1 MSFLLHCM
9 RPWLSEVGV
18 VGFHGG
24 VAFFRLEWGGKMVV
38 TLFAVLFIVPVV
50 LGSLDPGFNDDVLGL
65 IVFKAGLQDPE
76 SKLISWNEDDND
88 PCNWAG
94 VKCDRRTNR
103 VSELLLDNFSL
114 SGRIGRGLLRLQFLR
129 ILSLSKNN
137 FTGTINPSLARI
149 ASLRVIDLSEN
160 NLSGPIPD
168 EFFRQCGSLI
178 VVSLA
183 GNKLSGQIPD
193 TLSLCKTLRG
203 VNFSSNQLSGQL
215 PDGIWSLYGLRS
227 LDLSNNFLE
236 GEIPE
241 GIGSLNSLR
250 AINLGKNK
258 FSGRIPDS
266 IGSCLLLRLL
276 DLSENLFSGGL
287 PESMQRL
294 RMCNYLSLRGNL
306 LTGEVPD
313 WIWGMRNLGTL
324 DLSANVFSGQIPNS
338 IGNLLLLKELN
349 LSSNQFGGSLPES
362 MTKCTN
368 LVAMDVSHNL
378 LTGNLPAWIFS
389 LGLQTIS
396 LAGNKLN
403 GSVEYSPLTS
413 MAASY
418 QRLQVLDLSSNA
430 LSGEILPGIAAFSSL
445 QFLNMSR
452 NSLIGSI
459 PESIGELKTLHVLD
473 LSNNQLNGSI
483 PFEIRGAVLLK
494 ELKLEKN
501 FLTGKIPTQIEKCKS
516 LTSLI
521 LSQNHLTGPIPAA
534 IANLTSIENVD
545 LSFNNLS
552 GSLPKELTNLSHLL
566 SFNISHNNIQGE
578 LPSGGFFNTISPS
591 SVSGNPSLCGS
602 VVNRSCPS
610 VHPKPIVLNPDSSS
624 NSSNA
629 GSFPSNRRHKI
640 ILSISA
646 LIAIG
651 AAIFIAVG
659 VLAITILNI
668 HARSSMS
675 HAAASPILS
684 GGDDFSHSPTND
696 AQYGKLVMFSG
707 DADFVAG
714 AHALLNKDC
723 ELGRGGF
730 GAVYRTILRDGRSVA
745 IKKLTVSSL
754 IKSQEDFEREVKNL
768 GKIRH
773 HNLVALEGY
782 YWTSS
787 LQLLIYEYI
796 SSGSLYKHLHEV
808 PGKSCLS
815 WRERFNIVLGTAK
828 GLAHLHQL
836 NIIHYNLKSTN
847 ILIDSDGEPKVGD
860 FALARLLPM
869 LDRYVLSSK
878 IQSALGYMAPEFAC
892 RTVKIT
898 EKCDVYGFG
907 VLVLEVVTG
916 RRPVEYMEDDVVVL
930 CDMVRG
936 ALDEGK
942 VEECVDRR
950 LQGEFPADEA
960 IPVIKLGLICAS
972 QVPSN
977 RPDMGEVVNIL
988 ELIQC
993 PSEGQA
999 LE

>member
-1 MSFLLHCM
+1 MCLSF
-9 RPWLSEVGV
+9 
-18 VGFHGG
+18 
-24 VAFFRLEWGGKMVV
+24 
-38 TLFAVLFIVPVV
+38 
-50 LGSLDPGFNDDVLGL
+50 
-65 IVFKAGLQDPE
+65 
-76 SKLISWNEDDND
+76 
-88 PCNWAG
+88 
-94 VKCDRRTNR
+94 
-103 VSELLLDNFSL
+103 ELC
-114 SGRIGRGLLRLQFLR
+114 R
-129 ILSLSKNN
+129 
-137 FTGTINPSLARI
+137 
-149 ASLRVIDLSEN
+149 
-160 NLSGPIPD
+160 
-168 EFFRQCGSLI
+168 
-178 VVSLA
+178 
-183 GNKLSGQIPD
+183 
-193 TLSLCKTLRG
+193 
-203 VNFSSNQLSGQL
+203 
-215 PDGIWSLYGLRS
+215 
-227 LDLSNNFLE
+227 
-236 GEIPE
+236 
-241 GIGSLNSLR
+241 
-250 AINLGKNK
+250 
-258 FSGRIPDS
+258 
-266 IGSCLLLRLL
+266 
-276 DLSENLFSGGL
+276 
-287 PESMQRL
+287 
-294 RMCNYLSLRGNL
+294 
-306 LTGEVPD
+306 
-313 WIWGMRNLGTL
+313 
-324 DLSANVFSGQIPNS
+324 
-338 IGNLLLLKELN
+338 
-349 LSSNQFGGSLPES
+349 
-362 MTKCTN
+362 
-368 LVAMDVSHNL
+368 
-378 LTGNLPAWIFS
+378 
-389 LGLQTIS
+389 
-396 LAGNKLN
+396 
-403 GSVEYSPLTS
+403 
-413 MAASY
+413 
-418 QRLQVLDLSSNA
+418 
-430 LSGEILPGIAAFSSL
+430 
-445 QFLNMSR
+445 
-452 NSLIGSI
+452 
-459 PESIGELKTLHVLD
+459 
-473 LSNNQLNGSI
+473 
-483 PFEIRGAVLLK
+483 
-494 ELKLEKN
+494 
-501 FLTGKIPTQIEKCKS
+501 
-516 LTSLI
+516 I

-847 ILIDSDGEPKVGD
+847 ILIDSGGEPKVGD